1 MANNLNLK
9 TNMADKILEIKHL
22 QVDFKSETGT
32 KRAVNDISLELYR
45 GETLGIV
52 GESGSG
58 KSVTALS
65 VMQLLPKTTA
75 QIKQGSI
82 LYTPKEATTAVDLL
96 KLPAAE
102 LRAYRGAE
110 IAMIFQEPMSS
121 LNPVFRCGMQ
131 VTEAIQLHQNLSFS
145 EAKSKTLHL
154 FEQVKL
160 PDPLRIF
167 NAYPHEISGGQKQ
180 RVMIAMAMSCLPAI
194 LIADEPTTALDVT
207 VQKAILDLMRNL
219 RDENGLSMLFISH
232 DLGVI
237 SEICDRVA
245 VMYQGNVVESGTVQ
259 EIMTDPKHPYTKG
272 LLASR
277 PSLHQKVHHLPT
289 VQDFLED
296 DLVKVAPRVVTDLET
311 AERRKRLYTPE
322 PLLKVENI
330 SVQFPAQKNWLGTP
344 IRWKQAVDQ
353 VSFDVFEGETFG
365 LAGESGCG
373 KTTLGRAIARLTPAH
388 AGKVWYRNQELS
400 ALNETAFRPF
410 RKEIQVIFQDPYAS
424 LNPRMRIGAAI
435 QEPME
440 VHGLQANKQ
449 ARKDKVIE
457 LLETVGL
464 EAAHYDRYPHEF
476 SGGQRQRICIARAL
490 ALEPRFIICDEI
502 VSALDVSVQAT
513 VLNLLLDLQT
523 KFGLT
528 YLFIS
533 HDLSVIHQMCDR
545 LMVMDNGKV
554 EAIGFPNELFA
565 ASDQP
570 FVQRLVDAI
579 PGKTFQYR

>member
-1 MANNLNLK
+1 M
-9 TNMADKILEIKHL
+9 
-22 QVDFKSETGT
+22 
-32 KRAVNDISLELYR
+32 
-45 GETLGIV
+45 
-52 GESGSG
+52 
-58 KSVTALS
+58 
-65 VMQLLPKTTA
+65 
-75 QIKQGSI
+75 
-82 LYTPKEATTAVDLL
+82 
-96 KLPAAE
+96 
-102 LRAYRGAE
+102 RAYRGAE

-131 VTEAIQLHQNLSFS
+131 VTEALQLHQNLSFS

-245 VMYQGNVVESGTVQ
+245 VMYQGNVVETGTVQ

-296 DLVKVAPRVVTDLET
+296 HLVKVAPRVVTDLET
-311 AERRKRLYTPE
+311 AERRKRLYRPE

-330 SVQFPAQKNWLGTP
+330 SVQFPAQKNWLGNP

-513 VLNLLLDLQT
+513 VLNLLLDLQSQ
-523 KFGLT
+523 FGLT

-570 FVQRLVDAI
+570 FVQRLVDAV

>member
-1 MANNLNLK
+1 M
-9 TNMADKILEIKHL
+9 TDKILEIKHL
-22 QVDFKSETGT
+22 QVDFKSESGT
-32 KRAVNDISLELYR
+32 KRAVQDVSLELYR

-65 VMQLLPKTTA
+65 IMQLLPQRAAKIT
-75 QIKQGSI
+75 QGSI
-82 LYTPKEATTAVDLL
+82 LYQAKNQSETVDLL
-96 KLPAAE
+96 QLTDAN
-102 LRAYRGAE
+102 LRNYRGAE

-131 VTEAIQLHQNLSFS
+131 VTEAIQLHQNLSFAD
-145 EAKSKTLHL
+145 AKTQTLEL
-154 FEQVKL
+154 FEKVKL
-160 PDPLRIF
+160 ADPLRIF
-167 NAYPHEISGGQKQ
+167 NAFPHQISGGQKQ

-207 VQKAILDLMRNL
+207 VQKAILDLMRTL

-245 VMYQGNVVESGTVQ
+245 VMYQGNIVEMGPVK
-259 EIMTDPKHPYTKG
+259 EVMAAPKHPYTQG
-272 LLASR
+272 LIASR
-277 PSLHQKVHHLPT
+277 PSLHQKLHHLPT
-289 VQDFLED
+289 VQDFFADSSVSFVPKE
-296 DLVKVAPRVVTDLET
+296 VTKDET
-311 AERRKRLYTPE
+311 AQRRTRLYAQE
-322 PLLKVENI
+322 PLLKVQDL
-330 SVQFPAQKNWLGTP
+330 SVQFPTHKNWLGIP
-344 IRWKQAVDQ
+344 NALKQAVDQ
-353 VSFDVFEGETFG
+353 VSFELYEGETFG

-373 KTTLGRAIARLTPAH
+373 KTTLGRAIARLNVAQQ
-388 AGKVWYRNQELS
+388 GKVFYRNQEILGLKES
-400 ALNETAFRPF
+400 DFRPF

-424 LNPRMRIGAAI
+424 LNPRMTIGQAI

-440 VHGLQANKQ
+440 VHDLQANKQ
-449 ARKDKVIE
+449 ARKDKVID

-464 EAAHYDRYPHEF
+464 EAAHFHRYPHEF

-490 ALEPRFIICDEI
+490 ALEPRFIICDEM

-513 VLNLLLDLQT
+513 VLNLLQELQT

-545 LMVMDNGKV
+545 MMVMDQGKCV
-554 EAIGFPNELFA
+554 AMGYPDKLFA
-565 ASDQP
+565 ANDNP
-570 FVQRLVDAI
+570 FVQRLVDAV
-579 PGKTFQYR
+579 PGQGSHHR

>member
-9 TNMADKILEIKHL
+9 TNMAYKILEIKHL

-32 KRAVNDISLELYR
+32 KRAVNDISLELHR

-82 LYTPKEATTAVDLL
+82 LYTAKEATTAVDLL

-145 EAKSKTLHL
+145 EAKSKTLQL

-207 VQKAILDLMRNL
+207 VQKAILDLMRSL

-296 DLVKVAPRVVTDLET
+296 HLVKIAPRVVTDLET
-311 AERRKRLYTPE
+311 ADRRKRLYAPE
-322 PLLKVENI
+322 PLLKVENL

-400 ALNETAFRPF
+400 AYSEPEFRPF

-440 VHGLQANKQ
+440 VHGLQSNKQ

-464 EAAHYDRYPHEF
+464 EAAQYNRYPHEF

-570 FVQRLVDAI
+570 FVQRLVDAV
-579 PGKTFQYR
+579 PGKMFQYR

>member
-1 MANNLNLK
+1 
-9 TNMADKILEIKHL
+9 
-22 QVDFKSETGT
+22 
-32 KRAVNDISLELYR
+32 
-45 GETLGIV
+45 
-52 GESGSG
+52 
-58 KSVTALS
+58 
-65 VMQLLPKTTA
+65 
-75 QIKQGSI
+75 
-82 LYTPKEATTAVDLL
+82 
-96 KLPAAE
+96 
-102 LRAYRGAE
+102 
-110 IAMIFQEPMSS
+110 
-121 LNPVFRCGMQ
+121 
-131 VTEAIQLHQNLSFS
+131 
-145 EAKSKTLHL
+145 
-154 FEQVKL
+154 
-160 PDPLRIF
+160 
-167 NAYPHEISGGQKQ
+167 
-180 RVMIAMAMSCLPAI
+180 
-194 LIADEPTTALDVT
+194 
-207 VQKAILDLMRNL
+207 
-219 RDENGLSMLFISH
+219 
-232 DLGVI
+232 
-237 SEICDRVA
+237 
-245 VMYQGNVVESGTVQ
+245 
-259 EIMTDPKHPYTKG
+259 
-272 LLASR
+272 
-277 PSLHQKVHHLPT
+277 
-289 VQDFLED
+289 
-296 DLVKVAPRVVTDLET
+296 
-311 AERRKRLYTPE
+311 
-322 PLLKVENI
+322 VENI

>member
-1 MANNLNLK
+1 MAY
-9 TNMADKILEIKHL
+9 KILEIKHL

-32 KRAVNDISLELYR
+32 KRAVNDISLELHR

-82 LYTPKEATTAVDLL
+82 LYTGKEATTAVDLL

-145 EAKSKTLHL
+145 EAKSKTLQL

-180 RVMIAMAMSCLPAI
+180 RVMIAMAMSCLPAV

-207 VQKAILDLMRNL
+207 VQKAILDLMRSL

-296 DLVKVAPRVVTDLET
+296 HLVKIAPRIVTDLET
-311 AERRKRLYTPE
+311 ADRRKRLYAPE
-322 PLLKVENI
+322 PLLKVENL

-344 IRWKQAVDQ
+344 IRWKQAVEQ

-400 ALNETAFRPF
+400 AYSEPEFRPF

-464 EAAHYDRYPHEF
+464 EAAQYNRYPHEF

-570 FVQRLVDAI
+570 FVQRLVDAV